1 MAGELIVLVTC
12 PAASSDQ
19 LAKVIVGEGLAACVN
34 IVRQVTSVF
43 SWEGKICSES
53 EELLMIKTHH
63 RCWEKLRDRVKELHS
78 YDIPEIVAIHLAD
91 GYKPYLDWL
100 NLVLQPPARDI

>member
-12 PAASSDQ
+12 PAASADQ

-43 SWEGKICSES
+43 PWEGKICTEL
-53 EELLMIKTHH
+53 EELLIMKSHR
-63 RCWEKLRDRVKELHS
+63 RCWEKLKDRVKELHS
-78 YDIPEIVAIHLAD
+78 YDIPEIVAIDLED

-100 NLVLQPPARDI
+100 NLVLQPAGKDV